1 MLDCFSCCTG
11 EDPTDKALRE
21 GSIHDFRGMT
31 LTSFANISLKS
42 DSNRRKYIAE
52 EVGKFG
58 KGNISARAFTF
69 QELNDTTHKFN
80 PDFLLGEGGFG
91 KDIAVKQLDRN
102 GFQGNR
108 EFLVE
113 VLLLSLL
120 HHPNLV
126 NLIGYCCDGEERIL
140 VYEFLENGCLEDH
153 LLELQAQPLF
163 KDKQK
168 FHLMVDPL
176 LQGNYPTKGLYQA
189 LAVAAMCLQEE
200 ADTRPF
206 ISDVVTAL
214 EFLSGNKKAGDEG
227 GQEEEGAA
235 KSLPPGSE
243 SNVYKLE
250 SSEPAE
256 VREKD

>member
-1 MLDCFSCCTG
+1 MGTYGYCAPEYASTG
-11 EDPTDKALRE
+11 QLST
-21 GSIHDFRGMT
+21 
-31 LTSFANISLKS
+31 KS
-42 DSNRRKYIAE
+42 DVYSFGVVFLEMITGRRVIDNARPSE
-52 EVGKFG
+52 E
-58 KGNISARAFTF
+58 
-69 QELNDTTHKFN
+69 Q
-80 PDFLLGEGGFG
+80 
-91 KDIAVKQLDRN
+91 
-102 GFQGNR
+102 
-108 EFLVE
+108 
-113 VLLLSLL
+113 
-120 HHPNLV
+120 NLV
-126 NLIGYCCDGEERIL
+126 LW
-140 VYEFLENGCLEDH
+140 
-153 LLELQAQPLF
+153 AQPLF

-214 EFLSGNKKAGDEG
+214 EFLSGNRKAGDEG

-243 SNVYKLE
+243 SNVDKLE

-256 VREKD
+256 VREKG